1 MGVKGIDHIGIAV
14 ESLEKS
20 IPFYRDS
27 LKLNFLG
34 IEEVP
39 SQKVRVAMFSA
50 GESRIELLE
59 PTSEDSPIA
68 VTIRKRGQGMH
79 HIAFSVDD
87 ISSQVDS
94 LKRNGIRMIDDEPRN
109 GAGGTR
115 IAFIHPAASGKV
127 LTELCEHSKVEK
139 ENQQ

>member
-1 MGVKGIDHIGIAV
+1 MSVKGIDHIGIAV

-27 LKLNFLG
+27 LKLDFLG

-39 SQKVRVAMFSA
+39 FQKVRVAMFGV

-68 VTIRKRGQGMH
+68 VAIRKRGQGMH
-79 HIAFSVDD
+79 HIAFSVDN
-87 ISSQVDS
+87 ISGQVDS
-94 LKRNGIRMIDDEPRN
+94 LKRSGIRMIDNEPRK
-109 GAGGTR
+109 GAGGAE

-127 LTELCEHSKVEK
+127 LTELCEHTKAEK
-139 ENQQ
+139 EK